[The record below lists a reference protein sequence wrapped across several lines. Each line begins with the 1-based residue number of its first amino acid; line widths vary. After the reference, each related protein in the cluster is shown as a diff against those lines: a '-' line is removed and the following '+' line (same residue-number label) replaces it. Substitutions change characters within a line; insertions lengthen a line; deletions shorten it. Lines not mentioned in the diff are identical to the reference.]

1 MIKKAVILCGGM
13 ATRFMPY
20 CKSVPKEMLP
30 ILDKPILHYL
40 IEDLVKEGIT
50 DILIVIGRNKESIF
64 NYFDK
69 VPELEDRLIK
79 SNKHDILNIVN
90 QPQNLAN
97 ITFIKQVEP
106 KGTGYATLKAKNWV
120 GNDNFYLCFGD
131 ELMFNNK
138 ESCVKQLLKKFKE
151 CNNSIIAVQSC
162 KFSDV
167 EKYGIIK
174 PGKIKDN
181 IIEVLDIIEKP
192 KIEDAPSNLCYIGP
206 AILKSEIFD
215 MIKKTKFS
223 GLELNLTDSF
233 KLLAKE
239 NKIYATKINGE
250 RFDCGNVN
258 GFLKANIFYG
268 LKDNRINGDIINYL
282 NNEKLFK

>member
-30 ILDKPILHYL
+30 ILNKPILHYL
-40 IEDLVKEGIT
+40 VEDLVEEGIT

-69 VPELEDRLIK
+69 VPELEERLIK
-79 SNKHDILNIVN
+79 SNKKDLLNIVN
-90 QPQNLAN
+90 KPQNLAN
-97 ITFIKQVEP
+97 ITFIKQIEP

-120 GNDNFYLCFGD
+120 GSDNFYLCFGD

-138 ESCVKQLLKKFKE
+138 ESCVKQLLEKFNQ
-151 CNNSIIAVQSC
+151 CNKSIIAVQSC
-162 KFSDV
+162 KFSEV

-174 PGKIKDN
+174 AGKIKN
-181 IIEVLDIIEKP
+181 NLIEVLDIIEKP
-192 KIEDAPSNLCYIGP
+192 KPENAPSNICYIGP
-206 AILKSEIFD
+206 AVLKPEIFD
-215 MIKKTKFS
+215 IIEKTDFS

-239 NKIYATKINGE
+239 NKIFAMQINGE
-250 RFDCGNVN
+250 RFDCGNVT

-268 LKDNRINGDIINYL
+268 LKDKGISEDIINYL
-282 NNEKLFK
+282 NNKNY

>member
-30 ILDKPILHYL
+30 ILNKPILHYL
-40 IEDLVKEGIT
+40 VEDLVKEGIT

-69 VPELEDRLIK
+69 VPELEERLIK
-79 SNKHDILNIVN
+79 SNKKDLLNIVN
-90 QPQNLAN
+90 KPQNLAN
-97 ITFIKQVEP
+97 ITFIKQIEP

-120 GNDNFYLCFGD
+120 GSDDFYLCFGD

-138 ESCVKQLLKKFKE
+138 ESCVRQLLEKFNQ
-151 CNNSIIAVQSC
+151 CNKSIIAVQSC
-162 KFSDV
+162 KFSEV

-174 PGKIKDN
+174 AGKIKN
-181 IIEVLDIIEKP
+181 NLIEVLDIIEKP
-192 KIEDAPSNLCYIGP
+192 KPENAPSNICYIGP
-206 AILKSEIFD
+206 AVLKPEIFD
-215 MIKKTKFS
+215 IIEKTDFS

-239 NKIYATKINGE
+239 NKIFAMQINGE
-250 RFDCGNVN
+250 RFDCGNVT

-268 LKDNRINGDIINYL
+268 LKDKGISEDIINYL
-282 NNEKLFK
+282 NNKNY